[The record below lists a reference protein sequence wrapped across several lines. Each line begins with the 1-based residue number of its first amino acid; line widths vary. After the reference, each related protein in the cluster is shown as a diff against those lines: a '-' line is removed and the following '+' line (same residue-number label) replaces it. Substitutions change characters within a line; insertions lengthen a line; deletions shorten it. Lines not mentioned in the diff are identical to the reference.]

1 VGNGHLHSCGESRV
15 KTSRVLTCIVG
26 LSFSITATAAD
37 SLDFLSG
44 DWSGPGTLSGSETR
58 VTQSWQP
65 ALNGAFT
72 NIEHKI
78 WMSTEDGLTLVF
90 EGTGYYR
97 EMPDKSLT
105 GVWVASNGNILPLR
119 ATAEANTLTVKWGNS
134 ETESGKTTY
143 QLLADGRLS
152 AVDSV
157 EDADGNLR
165 EFGSAILTRENTSK
179 EESTMA
185 KVTGI
190 GGVFMLANDNAKALS
205 AWYYENLGMQREDF
219 GGVVLQWQEDVAN
232 DNGLTVW
239 HIADKDSEWF
249 SPSESR
255 FMINYRVDDLD
266 EMIGQLQAN
275 GVEILGGPE
284 SHENGKFAWIMD
296 PEGNK
301 IELWEPML
309 WDDANKAVDP

>member
-1 VGNGHLHSCGESRV
+1 MKISSILIS
-15 KTSRVLTCIVG
+15 LVG
-26 LSFSITATAAD
+26 LSFSITAGAAD

-44 DWSGPGTLSGSETR
+44 DWSGPGNLSGSETR
-58 VTQSWQP
+58 VSQSWRP

-78 WMSTEDGLTLVF
+78 WMTTEEGLELVF

-97 EMPDKSLT
+97 ELPDQSLT
-105 GVWVASNGNILPLR
+105 GVWVASNGRILPLL
-119 ATAEANTLTVKWGNS
+119 ATVEANTMTARWGNS
-134 ETESGKTTY
+134 ETESGKTVY
-143 QLLADGRLS
+143 RLLADGRLS
-152 AVDSV
+152 AVDAV
-157 EDADGNLR
+157 VDADGTLR
-165 EFGSAILTRENTSK
+165 EFGSAILTREDASR

-205 AWYYENLGMQREDF
+205 TWYYENLGMQPEDF

-266 EMIGQLQAN
+266 EMISKLKAN
-275 GVEILGGPE
+275 DVEIIGGPE

-309 WDDANKAVDP
+309 WDDANSAVDP